1 MRSSE
6 NCFDIAMLLVG
17 TDRLLIEADVVDDR
31 ALLYLNQKLCVI
43 NVRWCMFRAMWED
56 LIVVGI
62 WVNESDYLM

>member
-43 NVRWCMFRAMWED
+43 NVR
-56 LIVVGI
+56 
-62 WVNESDYLM
+62 